1 MSSAN
6 SIGFRISDTFSIPF
20 IYKIK
25 SNGPN
30 IDPCGTPHVI
40 VIYFESALLY
50 DTYCL
55 LLLR

>member
-6 SIGFRISDTFSIPF
+6 SIGFRISDIFSISF
-20 IYKIK
+20 MYKIK

-40 VIYFESALLY
+40 GVYF
-50 DTYCL
+50 
-55 LLLR
+55 